1 MVTHP
6 LTLYRERHELTLE
19 ELGEL
24 VGLSKP
30 SVWRIEAG
38 EQMPSPETAKTIHAK
53 TNIPLWELRPDIW
66 DAPKGRAA

>member
-1 MVTHP
+1 MVHP
-6 LTLYRERHELTLE
+6 LTLYRESRGLTLE
-19 ELGEL
+19 GLGDL

-38 EQMPSPETAKTIHAK
+38 EQMPSPETAKEINAK
-53 TNIPLWELRPDIW
+53 TGIPLWELRPDIW